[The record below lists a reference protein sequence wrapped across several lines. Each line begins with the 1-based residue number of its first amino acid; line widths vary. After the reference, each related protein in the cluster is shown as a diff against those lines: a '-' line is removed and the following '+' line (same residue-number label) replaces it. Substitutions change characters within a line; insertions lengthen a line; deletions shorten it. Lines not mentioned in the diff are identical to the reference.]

1 LLRLFERAIG
11 ATDECLIRQNPIPR
25 QDSPR
30 TRDVPASKRRCGYV
44 KQHNETRGLDYRADV
59 RCYLFVMFA
68 SSFTLRRIKR
78 LRASNLFTASPE
90 SRSVNRLAKRK

>member
-1 LLRLFERAIG
+1 MFLRA
-11 ATDECLIRQNPIPR
+11 
-25 QDSPR
+25 
-30 TRDVPASKRRCGYV
+30 KRSCGYV

-59 RCYLFVMFA
+59 RRYLFVMFA
-68 SSFTLRRIKR
+68 SFMLRRIKR